1 MIYLLLYF
9 YYSFLTLLENK
20 IKIDAVLKMII
31 TIFPLLGLIIFIENI
46 PDYDIYRLSYENIE
60 NFNYTINLNI
70 EKLYL
75 IITLI
80 FYRLGVSYHIFRTIL
95 LSLMTILF
103 SYILMKV
110 NHKKY
115 FLNFLLFYSCIF
127 ITTIFIQY
135 RSGLALI
142 LFLIFGV
149 KCLKYGKIALFI
161 IIIFIL
167 SFIHTS
173 ILSMLPLVFLYRVES
188 RKIKLF
194 FLIGSIGLIFIYD
207 EIFKLL
213 GYLSTKLFILQKINN
228 YILNSSFYSPN
239 STLGVRDL
247 SNIFLFI
254 IIVYFIRVSREENM
268 YVWMF
273 FFIIFYR
280 IIFYKTP
287 EVGIRLGFLC
297 QYSVVILISKI
308 MKKNFLNFIGILTF
322 YFISF
327 YSIIHNYARLF

>member
-9 YYSFLTLLENK
+9 YYSFLALFENK
-20 IKIDAVLKMII
+20 IKIDIVLKIII
-31 TIFPLLGLIIFIENI
+31 TISPLLGLIIFIENI
-46 PDYDIYRLSYENIE
+46 PDYNIYKLSYENIE
-60 NFNYTINLNI
+60 NFNYVINLHM

-75 IITLI
+75 VVSWI
-80 FYRLGVSYHIFRTIL
+80 FYQLGITYHFFRVIV
-95 LSLMTILF
+95 LSIIVTSF
-103 SYILMKV
+103 SYIIVKLGYK
-110 NHKKY
+110 NY
-115 FLNFLLFYSCIF
+115 FLRFFLLYTCIF

-135 RSGLALI
+135 RSGLALM
-142 LFLIFGV
+142 LFLSFGI
-149 KCLKYGKIALFI
+149 KYLKYKKKLLFI

-167 SFIHTS
+167 SFIHNS
-173 ILSMLPLVFLYRVES
+173 ILSMLPLVFLCGIES
-188 RKIKLF
+188 RKTKLF
-194 FLIGSIGLIFIYD
+194 FLIASIGLIFIYD

-213 GYLSTKLFILQKINN
+213 EYLSRNLLILKKINN
-228 YILNSSFYSPN
+228 YILNSEFYFSN
-239 STLGVRDL
+239 STLGIRDL

-254 IIVYFIRVSREENM
+254 IIVYFIKVSREENI

-273 FFIIFYR
+273 FLMIFYR

-297 QYSVVILISKI
+297 QYSVIILIPKL
-308 MKKNFLNFIGILTF
+308 MKKNFFNFIGILTF